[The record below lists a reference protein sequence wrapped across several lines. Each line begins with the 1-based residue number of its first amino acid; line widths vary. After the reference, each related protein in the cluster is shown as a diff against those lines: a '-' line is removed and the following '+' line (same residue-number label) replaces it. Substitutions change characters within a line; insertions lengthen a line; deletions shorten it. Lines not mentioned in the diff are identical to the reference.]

1 MKVMHK
7 VLFITKRH
15 YTNKDLV
22 LDRFGRLFHL
32 PIQLVQNGYICTIIT
47 ADYQSN
53 QVERYNISGLYFLS
67 LPFRLRRLALFFY
80 RCRQAIQQ
88 FTPEIIIASGD
99 THFGVIGL
107 IYARLARVPFVFD
120 VYDDYTTFGS
130 NRPPGMKRLFWKVIK
145 KADAVICS
153 SAPLMQKLNRQNKSV
168 TVIENGVDTNLFK
181 PNSRQMAREK
191 LHIDQKDIVIGY
203 FGFMGPNYGIK
214 ELINATRK
222 LRNIY
227 PRVRLL
233 LAGKKHDHISGFDHS
248 NIDYRGVVNQKEIP
262 LFINSS
268 NVVVIPYRTDGQ
280 ISLSNPCKLS
290 EYLACGVPI
299 VSTRVSNIPDILS
312 DIPEALCNPGDADEM
327 AKAIKWQLETP
338 KLVPLPESL
347 KWEALGKKFRQVL
360 ERLLAGQ

>member
-1 MKVMHK
+1 MKVMRK

-32 PIQLVQNGYICTIIT
+32 PIQLVQNGYVCMIIT

-53 QVERYNISGLYFLS
+53 QIKRYNISELYFLS
-67 LPFRLRRLALFFY
+67 LPFRLRRLAPFFY

-88 FTPEIIIASGD
+88 FTPDIIIASGD

-107 IYARLARVPFVFD
+107 IYAYHARVPFVFD

-130 NRPPGMKRLFWKVIK
+130 NRLPGMKRLFWKVIK

-153 SAPLMQKLNRQNKSV
+153 SAPLMKKLNRQNKSV

-181 PNSRQMAREK
+181 PNSRQMARQK

-203 FGFMGPNYGIK
+203 FGYMGPNYGIT

-233 LAGKKHDHISGFDHS
+233 LAGKKHDHISIDQS
-248 NIDYRGVVNQKEIP
+248 YIDYRGMVNQKEIP
-262 LFINSS
+262 LLINSS
-268 NVVVIPYRTDGQ
+268 DVVVIPYCTDGQ
-280 ISLSNPCKLS
+280 ISLSNPCKLA
-290 EYLACGVPI
+290 EYLACEVPI
-299 VSTRVSNIPDILS
+299 VSTRVSNIPEILS

-327 AKAIKWQLETP
+327 ANAIKWQLETP
-338 KLVPLPESL
+338 TIVPFPESL
-347 KWEALGKKFRQVL
+347 KWESLGKKFRQVL
-360 ERLLAGQ
+360 ERLLTGQ